1 LNNAQTRLGNVC
13 SRDEFVSAKS
23 RYGYLDAR
31 GRIPGAIALGDADD
45 TARLHVNADG
55 TLRQPAEIAA
65 LWQQMGL
72 TNDGRAVIF
81 YCGSGW
87 RSSLAF
93 LYAQLLSYERVRNY
107 SDGWSGW
114 STQYVLDKKAKGA
127 TPGWRQL
134 RSGHPIETGNQP

>member
-1 LNNAQTRLGNVC
+1 
-13 SRDEFVSAKS
+13 
-23 RYGYLDAR
+23 
-31 GRIPGAIALGDADD
+31 
-45 TARLHVNADG
+45 
-55 TLRQPAEIAA
+55 
-65 LWQQMGL
+65 
-72 TNDGRAVIF
+72 VIF

-93 LYAQLLSYERVRNY
+93 LYAQWLGYERVRNY

-134 RSGHPIETGNQP
+134 RSGHPVEADKQP